1 VINRRIRKVDANG
14 IISTVAGKGVYG
26 FSGDGGA
33 ATTASMSNPS
43 GVAVDAVG
51 NLFIADYGNHR
62 IRKVDTNGLISTVAG
77 NGTAAFSGD
86 GGAAT
91 NASLNYPSGVAV
103 DGMGYLFIA
112 DGSNHRIR
120 RVALSDN
127 GSFSPTL
134 SLNGLAVA
142 NSGNYQVVVTGAA
155 GSVTSSIASL
165 LILDPPVITK
175 QPTNQMVAAGTDL
188 TLSVSVSGTEPL
200 SYQWFF
206 NGTPLTNDDK
216 FSGVTTSNLTLTALT
231 ASEAGLYSV
240 IVTNQIGAMAASNA
254 ALSVIYPP
262 VITSQPTNQTVGI
275 GTTARLSVSASGVG
289 SLNYQWLFNGE
300 ALQDGISVASV
311 PYPNA
316 VAVDASGNV
325 FISES
330 LYQRI
335 LKVDPNGIIT
345 VVAGNSTAAFS
356 GDGGPATNASL
367 NYVSGM
373 AVDGAGNLF
382 IADCYSHRIRKV
394 DSGSLISTVVGNGT
408 AAFSGDGGPATNASL
423 NFPNAVEVDAN
434 GNLFIA
440 DYDNHRIRK
449 VAPDGLIS
457 TVAGDGTGAF
467 SGDGGLATNASLFR
481 PVGVKADV
489 NGNLFIVDYNNHR
502 IRKVAPDGLISTVAG
517 NGIGAFSG
525 DGGPATS
532 ASLKSPSNVAVDRTG
547 TLFIADWGN
556 GYLRKVSPTGLIS
569 TVAVG
574 GGPATNANRF
584 FPMDVVLDSSGHLF
598 TAEIYYNRVR
608 KLWLGGYGSQSPVLT
623 LPDLTSSSSGTYQVV
638 VANLGGSVTSSSVVL
653 TVVSPPALGLS
664 LLAGSPVLHLNGM
677 VSNSFVVQYN
687 TNLAGTNW
695 TTLQRVPNLL
705 TNPHPILDPAGFVS
719 PARFYRVWME

>member
-1 VINRRIRKVDANG
+1 
-14 IISTVAGKGVYG
+14 
-26 FSGDGGA
+26 
-33 ATTASMSNPS
+33 
-43 GVAVDAVG
+43 
-51 NLFIADYGNHR
+51 
-62 IRKVDTNGLISTVAG
+62 
-77 NGTAAFSGD
+77 
-86 GGAAT
+86 
-91 NASLNYPSGVAV
+91 
-103 DGMGYLFIA
+103 
-112 DGSNHRIR
+112 
-120 RVALSDN
+120 
-127 GSFSPTL
+127 
-134 SLNGLAVA
+134 
-142 NSGNYQVVVTGAA
+142 
-155 GSVTSSIASL
+155 
-165 LILDPPVITK
+165 
-175 QPTNQMVAAGTDL
+175 MVAAGTDL

-240 IVTNQIGAMAASNA
+240 IVTNQVGAMAASNA

-556 GYLRKVSPTGLIS
+556 GYLRNVSPNGLIS

-695 TTLQRVPNLL
+695 TMLQRVSNLL
-705 TNPHPILDPAGFVS
+705 TNPHPILDPAGLVS